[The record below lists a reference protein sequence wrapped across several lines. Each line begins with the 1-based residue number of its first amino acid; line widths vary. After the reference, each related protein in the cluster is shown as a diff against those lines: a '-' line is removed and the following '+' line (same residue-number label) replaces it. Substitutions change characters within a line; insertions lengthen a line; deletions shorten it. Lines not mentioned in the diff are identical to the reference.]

1 MEKIFFTR
9 FANTYVKLKDF
20 FQHQRKKVFKASL
33 SSGVLH
39 RDLSNWKY
47 CLVAVSRPSSQN
59 TVWLKSQ
66 ISISLQVCIGE

>member
-1 MEKIFFTR
+1 MEKLFFIL

-20 FQHQRKKVFKASL
+20 FQHQRRKVFKASV

-47 CLVAVSRPSSQN
+47 CFVAASRPSNQN
-59 TVWLKSQ
+59 TFWLKFQ

>member
-1 MEKIFFTR
+1 MEKLFFIL

-20 FQHQRKKVFKASL
+20 FQHQRRKVFKASV

-47 CLVAVSRPSSQN
+47 CLVAASRPSSQN
-59 TVWLKSQ
+59 TFWLKFQ